1 MVALIHHATS
11 KAGEIQCKI
20 TNPAGVGTQLQ
31 KEPAVAFSP
40 HDGNL
45 PIHLLL
51 QFSLENH
58 WRTVLKQNK
67 KIKKHLVLLAFL
79 LIRSSFSSAVKSFM
93 FFSRTCT

>member
-1 MVALIHHATS
+1 MVALMHETR
-11 KAGEIQCKI
+11 KAGEKQCKC

-58 WRTVLKQNK
+58 SRTVLMF
-67 KIKKHLVLLAFL
+67 KINSKHLVTLAFFFL
-79 LIRSSFSSAVKSFM
+79 LSAFSYAIKSFSFSAAQ
-93 FFSRTCT
+93 R